1 MALLVAA
8 QRDERQRALAS
19 IDAGLSTRH
28 AAQAAAVIAR
38 FAGKRAA
45 LSTAIDSPSRAAAL
59 LQLAAEETAELVR
72 LAVEHVNE
80 KRRQRQTALSVLAAT
95 HRAARK
101 SLSTRQRHQR
111 IAFAVA
117 VQPWPRS
124 IYPGT
129 HHAVRWRPAKARWAS
144 GRPPVPSGPPRTGR
158 G

>member
-45 LSTAIDSPSRAAAL
+45 LSTTIDGPSRAVAL
-59 LQLAAEETAELVR
+59 QQLAADETAELVR

-80 KRRQRQTALSVLAAT
+80 KRRQRQTALSALAAT

-111 IAFAVA
+111 IAFALA
-117 VQPWPRS
+117 LRSWPPS
-124 IYPGT
+124 INPGT

-144 GRPPVPSGPPRTGR
+144 RRRPVPSGPPRTDSG
-158 G
+158 